1 LSDVSRLFAR
11 GAAPA
16 ADFRVTDRLPVDGL
30 AANPLPV
37 DRLGLD
43 RLLFKPPLLS
53 RRSFVS
59 FMDLDITRAKAP
71 AAEILVPFD
80 PAAIKKL
87 ERWYQSQGWQV
98 FDFQR
103 ATWQAWSEEKSGL
116 VHSPTG
122 SGKTLSAWMGP
133 LLQAIGDTEEPR
145 GIKVLWITPLRAL
158 AIDTTVNLVNA
169 ATALG
174 CDWRIESRTGDT
186 PNSQRQKQRSDPPDA
201 LVTTPESLSVL
212 LSYAKNERF
221 FAGIHTIVVD
231 EWHELMGSKRGVQL
245 DLCMTRLKTYN
256 RQNNTSKLRIWGLSA
271 TIGNLQESLHAL
283 LGDDVD
289 KGLIIAGDLERKAE
303 VSTVLP
309 SSMATFPWSGHL
321 GITLL
326 EQAISVIEEAPS
338 TLFFTNTRSQ
348 AELWFESLTRAR
360 PDWLGTLALHHGS
373 IDRKLRQVIEQHLRD
388 GKLRCV
394 VCTSSLDLGVDFSPV
409 EQVVQVG
416 SPKGIARLMQ
426 RAGRS
431 GHRPGQASRV
441 ICIPTNAFEL
451 VEFAAARRALEKG
464 KIENRTPLTAS
475 LDVLAQHLVTVAL
488 GSGFERDSMLK
499 EVRRGYA
506 YRELSDEAF
515 SWVMD
520 FIIRGG
526 QALKGYP
533 QFNRVVEFNNLCRV
547 PQGRIAR
554 QHRMSIGTISGDTT
568 MQVKWLS
575 GGRLG
580 HIEESFIAR
589 INPGSTFL
597 FSGKLVELIQVK
609 DMTAFVKRSK
619 KKRGAVPRWQGGR
632 FPMSSELAAAV
643 LDTFALW
650 QKKQLKTPEL
660 DAIDHL
666 LKLQTAWSIL
676 PTQED
681 LLVETIKM
689 RDGFSIFFFPFA
701 GRLVNE
707 GLGILVAWRLSRL
720 QPATLTISSTDYGFE
735 LLGSEKIDLTEA
747 LIREL
752 LSTENLLQDLL
763 LSLNT
768 SEAAKRQF
776 RDIARIA
783 GLVFQGYPG
792 SGKSTRQIQASSGLI
807 FDVLKN
813 HDADN
818 LLLEQANREVLE
830 AQMEFQRMHAS
841 LTSLSQKRI
850 VINNIDRLTPL
861 AFPLW
866 ADRLQGATVSSES
879 WRARVEKMLATLDTA
894 ARKTLDNK
902 AS

>member
-1 LSDVSRLFAR
+1 MPS
-11 GAAPA
+11 AP
-16 ADFRVTDRLPVDGL
+16 
-30 AANPLPV
+30 
-37 DRLGLD
+37 
-43 RLLFKPPLLS
+43 
-53 RRSFVS
+53 
-59 FMDLDITRAKAP
+59 
-71 AAEILVPFD
+71 D

-87 ERWYQSQGWQV
+87 ERWYQSQGWQI

-103 ATWQAWSEEKSGL
+103 DTWQAWAEGKSGL

-122 SGKTLSAWMGP
+122 SGKTLSAWLGP
-133 LLQAIGDTEEPR
+133 LLDAISNSDETG

-158 AIDTTVNLVNA
+158 AIDTTFNLANA
-169 ATALG
+169 ANALG
-174 CDWRIESRTGDT
+174 CDWRIEARTGDT
-186 PNSQRQKQRSDPPDA
+186 PGSQRQKQRSHPPDA

-221 FAGIHTIVVD
+221 FSSLHTIVVD

-245 DLCMTRLKTYN
+245 DLCMSRLKTYN
-256 RQNNTSKLRIWGLSA
+256 RENGKTKLRIWGLSA
-271 TIGNLQESLHAL
+271 TIANLEESLHAL
-283 LGDDVD
+283 LGDGVD
-289 KGLIIAGDLERKAE
+289 DGLVIAGDLERKVE

-309 SSMATFPWSGHL
+309 PSMAKFPWSGHL

-326 EQAISVIEEAPS
+326 EQAIKVIEEVPS

-431 GHRPGQASRV
+431 GHRPGRPSRV

-451 VEFAAARRALEKG
+451 VEFAAARRALEMG
-464 KIENRTPLTAS
+464 KIEDRIPLTQS

-488 GSGFERDSMLK
+488 GSGFERDGMLK
-499 EVRRGYA
+499 EVRCGYA
-506 YRELSDEAF
+506 YRDLSDAAF

-533 QFNRVVEFNNLCRV
+533 QFNRVIEFNNICRV

-554 QHRMSIGTISGDTT
+554 QHRMSIGTISSDTT

-650 QKKQLKTPEL
+650 QKKKLKTPEL

-666 LKLQTAWSIL
+666 LQLQTAWSDL
-676 PTQED
+676 PTQQE
-681 LLVETIKM
+681 LLVESIRM

-701 GRLVNE
+701 GRLVHE
-707 GLGILVAWRLSRL
+707 GLGILVAWRLARL
-720 QPATLTISSTDYGFE
+720 QPSTLTISSTDYGFE
-735 LLGSEKIDLTEA
+735 LLGSDVIELNES
-747 LIREL
+747 LIRDL
-752 LSTENLLQDLL
+752 LSTENLLEDLL
-763 LSLNT
+763 SSLNT

-818 LLLEQANREVLE
+818 LLLEQANREVL
-830 AQMEFQRMHAS
+830 QLCLKNAS
-841 LTSLSQKRI
+841 
-850 VINNIDRLTPL
+850 
-861 AFPLW
+861 
-866 ADRLQGATVSSES
+866 SSIKS
-879 WRARVEKMLATLDTA
+879 NA
-894 ARKTLDNK
+894 
-902 AS
+902 